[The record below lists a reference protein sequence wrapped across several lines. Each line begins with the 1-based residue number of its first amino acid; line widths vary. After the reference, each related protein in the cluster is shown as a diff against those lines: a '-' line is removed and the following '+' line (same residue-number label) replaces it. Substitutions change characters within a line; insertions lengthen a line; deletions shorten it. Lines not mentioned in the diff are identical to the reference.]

1 MKILFCGDVVGK
13 AGRKV
18 VIEYLPKLRKLLQL
32 DMIIVNGEN
41 AAHGF
46 GITPKIYNEFVK
58 NNVDVITLGNHSF
71 DKTDIFP
78 ILTEQNN
85 IIRPLNYPEN
95 TVGKGWCVHTT
106 QAGVKV
112 AVIQIL
118 GSVFM
123 RSVENPFI
131 CMENWFNTHKKGI
144 DYDVVI
150 VDFHAEATAEKVA
163 MSHYL
168 DGRASL
174 LVGTHTHIPT
184 ADTHI
189 LPNGTGYMTD
199 IGMCGDYDS
208 VIGMQKEG
216 ALVRFTTTDKKNRLQ
231 PAEISGTFCAVCVEI
246 NDKTG
251 VATKIFPVRLG
262 AALENTH
269 QL

>member
-1 MKILFCGDVVGK
+1 MKILFCGDIVGK

-18 VIEYLPKLRKLLQL
+18 VVDYVPKLKDVLNL
-32 DMIIVNGEN
+32 DMVIVNGEN

-46 GITPKIYNEFVK
+46 GITPKIYNEFMR
-58 NNVDVITLGNHSF
+58 NHIDVITLGNHSF

-78 ILTEQNN
+78 ILTSEKN

-95 TVGKGWCVHTT
+95 TVGNGYCIHTT
-106 QAGVKV
+106 SNGIKV
-112 AVIQIL
+112 AVIQLL
-118 GSVFM
+118 GQIFM
-123 RSVENPFI
+123 RSVTDPFACI
-131 CMENWFNTHKKGI
+131 EDWFQKHQKGI
-144 DYDVVI
+144 DYDVAI

-184 ADTHI
+184 ADAHV
-189 LPNGTGYMTD
+189 LNDGTAYITD

-208 VIGMQKEG
+208 VIGMKKEG
-216 ALVRFTTTDKKNRLQ
+216 ALMRFTTSDKRNRLQ
-231 PAEISGTFCAVCVEI
+231 PAETAGTFCAVFVDIDE
-246 NDKTG
+246 KTG
-251 VATKIFPVRLG
+251 KATKIFPVRLG

>member
-1 MKILFCGDVVGK
+1 MRILFCGDVVGK

-18 VIEYLPKLRKLLQL
+18 ITEYLPKLRDFFNL
-32 DMIIVNGEN
+32 DIVIINGEN

-46 GITPKIYNEFVK
+46 GITPKIYNDFMR

-78 ILTEQNN
+78 ILTIENN

-95 TVGKGWCVHTT
+95 TVGKGWCLFTT
-106 QAGVKV
+106 KTGIRV

-118 GSVFM
+118 GHIFM
-123 RSVENPFI
+123 RSVDNPFI
-131 CMENWFNTHKKGI
+131 CIDNWFKTHQKGI
-144 DYDVVI
+144 DYDIAV

-184 ADTHI
+184 ADAHI
-189 LPNGTGYMTD
+189 LTNGTAYITD

-216 ALVRFTTTDKKNRLQ
+216 ALVRFITADKKNRLQ
-231 PAEISGTFCAVCVEI
+231 PAEINGTFCAVCADIDE
-246 NDKTG
+246 KTG
-251 VATKIFPVRLG
+251 LATKIFPVRLG

-269 QL
+269 QI